1 MSGFEPLVAGA
12 AVSAVNSA
20 VKAATG
26 KSIAR
31 NCYSAFKGFRKR
43 VLQKAGEKAG
53 EKLSKEAEEVL
64 FNQEERA
71 EFERRLGSHE
81 NLLESVASNPAAD
94 DPSVIQEL
102 VGLQE
107 FLEGATPRYAEERAG
122 VLTAIDQR
130 INTLHLALNNATSR
144 DSRHILEAIS
154 KMMSEAS
161 IRDKIQDQVD
171 AEATVAKGYAFVSP
185 KKKAL
190 IGSGSFA
197 RTWKMKNKEDK
208 RIYAVKHTDILS
220 AQTKGVTMENL
231 REEAA
236 RLQMLNHQNIVRYY
250 EAFKYEASDGLD
262 YFAIVMELLNG
273 GSLHER
279 LKRER
284 GLPMSSARAV
294 STAKWARQVASA
306 LAHMHTRRMQHR
318 DLKPD
323 NVVFDEYGDA
333 RVIDLGLAVVVKA
346 KAAVSS
352 AGGAN
357 KVGAEAYRSPEKA
370 DGKRYDGKD
379 DVWALGCM
387 LGGAVTGTLAEDR
400 CSGRALTRTA
410 AKALVDEAAAS
421 EKFGDL
427 VKKMLERNPNARPTA
442 QAIERSLLRGELLP
456 TSSGCATIV
465 EEEEAIA
472 PAKPSN
478 WTCSVCKRPNGAQT
492 QECGVCGTRKDY
504 QKRQRN
510 TEPVKHVTGKSIASH
525 CRSAAKGLRN
535 IVLSKAGAQIDLS
548 KLALVRTLRG
558 HSETVRCGVHRT
570 FVMICLRRRSRA
582 LRCFRTGGALCLR
595 RATTRSR
602 CGTWRPANAWRRWK
616 GTRDT
621 CVAASTVLL

>member
-1 MSGFEPLVAGA
+1 M
-12 AVSAVNSA
+12 
-20 VKAATG
+20 
-26 KSIAR
+26 
-31 NCYSAFKGFRKR
+31 
-43 VLQKAGEKAG
+43 
-53 EKLSKEAEEVL
+53 
-64 FNQEERA
+64 
-71 EFERRLGSHE
+71 
-81 NLLESVASNPAAD
+81 
-94 DPSVIQEL
+94 
-102 VGLQE
+102 
-107 FLEGATPRYAEERAG
+107 
-122 VLTAIDQR
+122 LTAIDQR

-144 DSRHILEAIS
+144 DSIATLLLRPSA
-154 KMMSEAS
+154 KTMSEAS

-171 AEATVAKGYAFVSP
+171 AEATVANRYAFVSP

-197 RTWKMKNKEDK
+197 KTWKMKNKEDG
-208 RIYAVKHTDILS
+208 RIYAVKQTDVQS
-220 AQTKGVTMENL
+220 AQQHGLAIEDL

-236 RLQMLNHQNIVRYY
+236 RLQMLHHPNIVRYY
-250 EAFKYEASDGLD
+250 EAFKFEDIDGFEH
-262 YFAIVMELLNG
+262 FAIVMELLNG

-284 GLPMSSARAV
+284 GPLTSDARRAV

-387 LGGAVTGTLAEDR
+387 LGGAVTGKLAEDR

-410 AKALVDEAAAS
+410 TKALVDETKAAS
-421 EKFGDL
+421 AKFGGL
-427 VKKMLERNPNARPTA
+427 VAAMLELNPTARPTA
-442 QAIERSLLRGELLP
+442 QAVELLLLRGELLP

-472 PAKPSN
+472 PVKPS
-478 WTCSVCKRPNGAQT
+478 TKRPNGAQT

-504 QKRQRN
+504 QKRQR
-510 TEPVKHVTGKSIASH
+510 
-525 CRSAAKGLRN
+525 
-535 IVLSKAGAQIDLS
+535 
-548 KLALVRTLRG
+548 RTLEGQECEAHCTFVPDVSSQVRCAAVSPRTGGESCPRRTKQEAVRAPRELPGADAGRALRARRRVAAVFCDDVRRACRRLPDGRRVVSGSGDKTLKVWDVAGRMPATLEG
-558 HSETVRCGVHRT
+558 HSDNVRCGVH
-570 FVMICLRRRSRA
+570 CA
-582 LRCFRTGGALCLR
+582 L
-595 RATTRSR
+595 
-602 CGTWRPANAWRRWK
+602 
-616 GTRDT
+616 
-621 CVAASTVLL
+621 